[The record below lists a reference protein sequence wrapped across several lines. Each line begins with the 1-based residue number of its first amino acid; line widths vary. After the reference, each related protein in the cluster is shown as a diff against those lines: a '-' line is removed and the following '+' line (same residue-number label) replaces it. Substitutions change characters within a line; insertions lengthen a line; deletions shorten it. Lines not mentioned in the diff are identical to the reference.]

1 MSIIHV
7 VSMSGGKDSTACA
20 LLALATHARSDIRFV
35 FADTGNEH
43 PLVYEYLDYLEGRL
57 DIKIVH
63 LKRDFTEWWW
73 RRRDYVRDV
82 WPEKLVKP
90 IKTKVGERPVPMMQY
105 LDEDGLEDEDG
116 EAVEVTVVEGIFE
129 MRPAFT
135 RDEADA
141 IVARALRTYEKGPTG
156 NPYLDLCII
165 KGRFPSRR
173 AQFCTQFLKTEP
185 LTEYAMGLID
195 QGHQVWSW
203 QGVRAEESPGRA
215 KALEFEEVG
224 GGLFN
229 FRPIKHWTAEQVFEA
244 HRANGVEPN
253 PLYKLGMRRVGCMPC
268 INASKAEIA
277 EIYRRFPEQFDRI
290 EEWESLVRL
299 AGKRHDISSFFPA
312 PEDGRAERQG
322 RNIREVIRWAQTT
335 RGGKQFDLIK
345 ASEELPAC
353 SSAYGLCE

>member
-20 LLALATHARSDIRFV
+20 LLALKTHAREEIRFV

-57 DIKIVH
+57 DIEIVR
-63 LKRDFTEWWW
+63 LKRDFREWWW

-90 IKTKVGERPVPMMQY
+90 VRTQVGTRVVAEFDEDEI
-105 LDEDGLEDEDG
+105 DEDGQRKEINYD
-116 EAVEVTVVEGIFE
+116 VGIFE
-129 MRPAFT
+129 LRPAFT
-135 RDEADA
+135 REEADA
-141 IVARALRTYEKGPTG
+141 VVARALVTYEKGPTG

-185 LTEYAMGLID
+185 LTEYAIGIID

-244 HRANGVEPN
+244 HRAGGVEPN
-253 PLYKLGMRRVGCMPC
+253 PLYKLGMKRVGCMPC
-268 INASKAEIA
+268 INASKAEIS
-277 EIYRRFPEQFDRI
+277 EIFRRFPEQFDRI

-299 AGKRHDISSFFPA
+299 AGKRHNISSFFPA

-345 ASEELPAC
+345 ATEELPAC